1 MTSICP
7 LYAMYCVRCHIPI
20 LNKNNCVQTYVRAE
34 YAGNKFSTSA
44 ASVGKRYDDSHLRV
58 DYDQPTGIRRETQR
72 MTAYATIQRLFVHEM
87 YPGGPSRVVVDG
99 RWLEPMGKCVIAGT
113 TLVRHNK
120 YYGFNLPGRPR
131 FTFLNTCCEMPVAL
145 WPHDPAGFL
154 PPDHPRKKWYD
165 IIDRNQNQHDV

>member
-72 MTAYATIQRLFVHEM
+72 MTAYATIQRLFCTEIRVDCVRNGRFCLCSVFFCFVCVST
-87 YPGGPSRVVVDG
+87 GGHAQVRIRSIQTTVV
-99 RWLEPMGKCVIAGT
+99 IHHT
-113 TLVRHNK
+113 
-120 YYGFNLPGRPR
+120 
-131 FTFLNTCCEMPVAL
+131 
-145 WPHDPAGFL
+145 
-154 PPDHPRKKWYD
+154 
-165 IIDRNQNQHDV
+165 IIH